1 VAVDDA
7 TTVVRGQSV
16 KINVLANDREPGGET
31 LRVTATTAP
40 ANGSA
45 VINADGTITY
55 TPNSSFVGTDS
66 FTYTICD
73 PAGQCST
80 ATVTITVHPSVSA
93 LTGTVFQD
101 MDGNR
106 AKDPTDPRQPNWLV
120 EIVRDGVV
128 VATVRTDANGNYR
141 VSDLPLGAGY
151 SVIFRHPT
159 SNVVYG
165 RTDGVTLNPG
175 ITAVDLDRPIDP
187 SGVVYDSVAR
197 TAIAGARLSIVDANG
212 ALLPVACLLDASQ
225 QSQITGADGRYRFDI
240 VPGGAAQCPGSETVY
255 RLIVAGPAD
264 TVPGNSSVILPNAGP
279 FDPTGQLNGFV
290 VANIAA
296 PQGGDDTRYFFNF
309 RLASGDPDV
318 VNNHIPLDRAA
329 ALNPLVVTKTSVK
342 RTANV
347 GDLVPYTIVVRN
359 TQNIARNAVDIVDL
373 MPAGFKYVANTGRVD
388 ANAVSPVAN
397 GRELNWQNLNLP
409 ANGSLTISLVL
420 TVGSGVNDGD
430 YVNIATGHDAR
441 NGRVISNE
449 GQATVRIM
457 PSPLFDCGE
466 IIGKVFDD
474 RNGNGYQDDGESGI
488 AGARVATV
496 NGLLITAD
504 QYGRYHVTCAAV
516 PNARI
521 GSNFILKLDPRS
533 LPGGYQ
539 ITTENP
545 RVVRLTRGKISEL
558 NFGARVQKAI
568 TLELTDAAFETGGTG
583 LRTEWLGRLSGL
595 IADVQLKPSTI
606 RLHYAAASASDA
618 LGSDRLKA
626 LADQIQLLWREAGE
640 DSELIIERIS
650 APAKPFNGKE

>member
-1 VAVDDA
+1 M
-7 TTVVRGQSV
+7 
-16 KINVLANDREPGGET
+16 L
-31 LRVTATTAP
+31 
-40 ANGSA
+40 
-45 VINADGTITY
+45 
-55 TPNSSFVGTDS
+55 
-66 FTYTICD
+66 
-73 PAGQCST
+73 
-80 ATVTITVHPSVSA
+80 
-93 LTGTVFQD
+93 
-101 MDGNR
+101 
-106 AKDPTDPRQPNWLV
+106 
-120 EIVRDGVV
+120 
-128 VATVRTDANGNYR
+128 
-141 VSDLPLGAGY
+141 
-151 SVIFRHPT
+151 FR
-159 SNVVYG
+159 S
-165 RTDGVTLNPG
+165 
-175 ITAVDLDRPIDP
+175 
-187 SGVVYDSVAR
+187 
-197 TAIAGARLSIVDANG
+197 
-212 ALLPVACLLDASQ
+212 
-225 QSQITGADGRYRFDI
+225 
-240 VPGGAAQCPGSETVY
+240 
-255 RLIVAGPAD
+255 
-264 TVPGNSSVILPNAGP
+264 
-279 FDPTGQLNGFV
+279 
-290 VANIAA
+290 
-296 PQGGDDTRYFFNF
+296 NF

-347 GDLVPYTIVVRN
+347 GDLVPYTIVIRN
-359 TQNIARNAVDIVDL
+359 MQNIARSAVDIVDL

-388 ANAVSPVAN
+388 ANAVSPVVN

-430 YVNIATGHDAR
+430 YVNIATGRDAR

-474 RNGNGYQDDGESGI
+474 RNGNGYQDDGEPGI

-504 QYGRYHVTCAAV
+504 QHGRYHVTCAAV

-568 TLELTDAAFETGGTG
+568 TLELTDAAFETGGTA
-583 LRTEWLGRLSGL
+583 LRAEWQGQLHGL
-595 IADVQLKPSTI
+595 IADVRVQPSTI
-606 RLHYAAASASDA
+606 RLHYAAASAGDA
-618 LGSDRLKA
+618 LGDDRLKA

-650 APAKPFNGKE
+650 APAKPLNGKE